1 MELYRPKPSAG
12 AHSVALA
19 GLAAIALVLV
29 INVGAGKVPVRTPA
43 SADRLP
49 SAQLP
54 TPSINTAE
62 TRVSDP
68 AAIPSS
74 DERPKQPSEGESKP
88 KVNLS
93 RDQIWEVQ
101 AWLKAFA
108 LDPGPIDG
116 IPGPK
121 TFAAVKKFEAAHQR
135 LETGNINHVLLG
147 ALRLESGLPLR

>member
-1 MELYRPKPSAG
+1 MELYRSKPSGG

-19 GLAAIALVLV
+19 GLGAIALVLV
-29 INVGAGKVPVRTPA
+29 INVGAGKVSVRNPV
-43 SADRLP
+43 SAYQLP
-49 SAQLP
+49 SAQLL

-62 TRVSDP
+62 TPVSDSG
-68 AAIPSS
+68 AILPK
-74 DERPKQPSEGESKP
+74 DERSKQPSEGESKP

-121 TFAAVKKFEAAHQR
+121 TFAAVKKFESAHQR
-135 LETGNINHVLLG
+135 LETGNINYVLLG